1 MTAVAAE
8 LLARCRH
15 LGVEVAA
22 TGGKLVVEG
31 DPAGVDL
38 VVDDLRRLKGELLRL
53 LAAERPVE
61 AAPLTA
67 ADVESF
73 AALGCEVKFSLPGGA
88 TFWLVPTYTAR
99 DRREI
104 TPEDMLK
111 LDQLRQ
117 TFPGSRTLWTW
128 SPKGVAQ

>member
-53 LAAERPVE
+53 LASEH
-61 AAPLTA
+61 PLAA